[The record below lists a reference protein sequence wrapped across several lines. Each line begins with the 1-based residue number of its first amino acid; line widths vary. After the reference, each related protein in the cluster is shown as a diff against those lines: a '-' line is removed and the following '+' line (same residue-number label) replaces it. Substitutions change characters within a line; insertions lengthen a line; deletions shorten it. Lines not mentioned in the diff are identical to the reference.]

1 MTERA
6 PEPDKAAQKQVRME
20 EAAARKSAVAE
31 RRALTREV
39 EKLDKQL
46 AGWQMEKARLDDQ
59 LADPA
64 LYEDR
69 GKLTASLKRQAELTA
84 LIDPAELRWLEIHEV
99 LEAMSVE

>member
-1 MTERA
+1 MRTTLTL
-6 PEPDKAAQKQVRME
+6 D
-20 EAAARKSAVAE
+20 AR
-31 RRALTREV
+31 TH
-39 EKLDKQL
+39 KQL